1 MTDLDSAQWKR
12 RIALQSEVYTAS
24 VKALDFLN
32 QAQYLAD
39 GIETTLNGISAGIQ
53 IADASDIG
61 ELLDSS
67 CQSRALARE
76 ATASLDEL
84 TEKLAVL
91 RRDMQ
96 AR

>member
-1 MTDLDSAQWKR
+1 MTNLDSTQWKR
-12 RIALQSEVYTAS
+12 RIALTSDTYTAS

-32 QAQYLAD
+32 QAQYLTD
-39 GIETTLNGISAGIQ
+39 GIEITLNGISAGIQ
-53 IADASDIG
+53 ITDASGIG
-61 ELLDSS
+61 ELLDTS
-67 CQSRALARE
+67 CQARALARE
-76 ATASLDEL
+76 ATASLDAL